1 MAEMVPDRLPNNAS
15 AGEKRL
21 FSILQRLPDDYI
33 VYYEPVIE
41 NRYPDFIVIC
51 PDMGLMVIEVKG
63 WYPKNIISGD
73 SNNVVVTEQAGPASY
88 KHPVRQARDYMYL
101 LMDKCRKGG
110 TSSLL
115 MNKDGE
121 FANRFIFPF
130 GHFAILSNMTS
141 EQLKTH
147 EAGDMT
153 HIFSPEKTVTRDAL
167 DFWEN
172 KLLTAP
178 AICSQLRKYFDPF
191 WPIEKLRTGQIDALR
206 AIIHPEII
214 IEQPTLPALGEG
226 VASVKV
232 LDLRQEQHARRIGS
246 GHRLIS
252 GIAGSGK
259 TVLLIA
265 RARMLS
271 EAWPDSNLLM
281 LCYNVSLAAYLR
293 HCLGTC
299 TNLTILHFDAWAKV
313 NGITRNPHIQESNSS
328 LGERLLSAL
337 EQGARD
343 TGKYQTIMV
352 DEAQDFDPSW
362 FRCVLQ
368 AMSDPNDG
376 DLIIVGDGCQ
386 GIYKIKEFS
395 WKSLGINVQYG
406 DRSISKRFDLDKNY
420 RNSAE
425 ILGLAA
431 IFLNTERYQVGKFFY
446 GGDFVAIRKTG
457 IRPCLVKSPDRTS
470 EIETAVLA
478 IKNLLNGKWAGQTIP
493 PLCAEEIAVFYPRAT
508 EDEKMRLLEFQGKLK
523 DQGIESLWLSNP
535 PANRKKVF
543 EPGVKIQTINSAKG
557 LQYKAV
563 IILWADILPRD
574 FGDITEDGERRLFYV
589 ALTRPQDYLMICA
602 SGPSKFISE
611 IEQSGKADIY
621 PYRPKDTQ
629 NVNNSLANDG
639 LQIGMK
645 VKHSKLGIG
654 TIRKLERN
662 GEDQNVVVWFDS
674 CGPKKLLRSVANL
687 EIQRG
692 H

>member
-1 MAEMVPDRLPNNAS
+1 MAEMIPDRLPNNAS

-33 VYYEPVIE
+33 VYYEPVIA

-63 WYPKNIISGD
+63 WYPRNIISGD
-73 SNNVVVTEQAGPASY
+73 TNNVVVTEQTGPASY
-88 KHPVRQARDYMYL
+88 KHPVRQARDYMHL
-101 LMDKCRKGG
+101 LMDKSRKGA

-130 GHFAILSNMTS
+130 GHFAILSNITS

-147 EAGDMT
+147 EVGDMT

-178 AICSQLRKYFDPF
+178 AICSQLRKFFDPF
-191 WPIEKLRTGQIDALR
+191 WPIEKLSANQVDALR

-214 IEQPTLPALGEG
+214 IEQPSLPTFEQD
-226 VASVKV
+226 VTSVKV

-271 EAWPDSNLLM
+271 EAQPTANLLM
-281 LCYNVSLAAYLR
+281 LCFNVPLSAYLR

-299 TNLTILHFDAWAKV
+299 KNLTVLHFDDWAKD
-313 NGITRNPHIQESNSS
+313 NGITRGPQESNSS
-328 LGERLLSAL
+328 LGERLLNAL

-376 DLIIVGDGCQ
+376 DLIIVGDGYQ
-386 GIYKIKEFS
+386 GLYKNRKFT
-395 WKSLGINVQYG
+395 WKSVGINVPG
-406 DRSISKRFDLDKNY
+406 GKSIYTKFDLDKNY
-420 RNSAE
+420 RNSKE
-425 ILGLAA
+425 ILGLAT
-431 IFLNTERYQVGKFFY
+431 IFLNNGYQNAGDFPS
-446 GGDFVAIRKTG
+446 GDFVAIRKTG

-470 EIETAVLA
+470 EVETAVLA
-478 IKNLLNGKWAGQTIP
+478 IKNLLNGKWAGQFVP
-493 PLCAEEIAVFYPRAT
+493 PLCAEEIAVFYPQAT
-508 EDEKMRLLEFQGKLK
+508 EAEKMRLLEFQGKLK

-535 PANRKKVF
+535 PVNREKVS
-543 EPGVKIQTINSAKG
+543 EPGVKIQTIYSAKG

-574 FGDITEDGERRLFYV
+574 FADITEDGERRLFYV

-629 NVNNSLANDG
+629 TANNSLANDG

-687 EIQRG
+687 EIQRRA
-692 H
+692 